1 MGYCFYFLCL
11 FWVLLNLCVFGLLV
25 KSFFRVLLGAEK
37 IAFEFLCGC
46 KDCDHQTRKVK
57 DLSLIPYY
65 FDEVKKWYDGV
76 KALSFDLV
84 EMWV

>member
-1 MGYCFYFLCL
+1 MFLNC
-11 FWVLLNLCVFGLLV
+11 LLNLFSGFYWEQKKV
-25 KSFFRVLLGAEK
+25 
-37 IAFEFLCGC
+37 AFEFLCGC

-76 KALSFDLV
+76 KAVSFDLV